1 MLFLLL
7 FRDLPPVIC
16 PMYFAFLCLSCSV
29 AQMAV
34 RLNYQHF
41 QTHYHI
47 CVVNVCTWKC
57 QMNVEITATSLIP
70 SLDKFATDL
79 LTLRVKG
86 KGVSYM
92 SLA

>member
-1 MLFLLL
+1 
-7 FRDLPPVIC
+7 
-16 PMYFAFLCLSCSV
+16 
-29 AQMAV
+29 
-34 RLNYQHF
+34 
-41 QTHYHI
+41 
-47 CVVNVCTWKC
+47 
-57 QMNVEITATSLIP
+57 LIP